1 MDASG
6 PRGRTRL
13 PATGPP
19 ATGERLAWAGVP
31 AWLRAEV
38 AARLGGEV
46 VEAVTQPGGFSPGLA
61 ARLRLADGRRAFVKA
76 VGPEPNPGSPRIHRD
91 EARTMAAL
99 PRSAP
104 APRLL
109 WSLDRHGWVALAF
122 EDVDGAPPALP
133 WRPGELRR
141 VLAMVADLATLT
153 PAPPGFPPIAERLE
167 DIFHG
172 WRGLAGARAADGDPA
187 GLDPW
192 AARHLDRLADLEAG
206 WPAAAEG
213 RTLLHADLR
222 ADNLLLTPT
231 RVVAVD
237 WPYAC
242 VGAAWVDLLL
252 LLPSVTMQGG
262 PDPEPTFAAHTVAA
276 GADPLAVTT
285 TLAAWAGFLVAGSRL
300 PPPPGLPT
308 LRAFQLGQGVV
319 ALDWLRRRT
328 GWP

>member
-6 PRGRTRL
+6 PTGR
-13 PATGPP
+13 TGPP

-172 WRGLAGARAADGDPA
+172 WRDLAAGDDLA

-206 WPAAAEG
+206 WPAAADG

-262 PDPEPTFAAHTVAA
+262 PDPEPTFAAHPVAA
-276 GADPLAVTT
+276 EADPLAVTT
-285 TLAAWAGFLVAGSRL
+285 TLAAWAGFLIAGSRL

>member
-1 MDASG
+1 MG
-6 PRGRTRL
+6 PG
-13 PATGPP
+13 TGPA
-19 ATGERLAWAGVP
+19 ATGERLGWVDAP

-38 AARLGGEV
+38 ATRLGGEV
-46 VEAVTQPGGFSPGLA
+46 AAAVTQPTGFSPGLA
-61 ARLRLADGRRAFVKA
+61 VRLRLADGRRAFVKA
-76 VGPEPNPGSPRIHRD
+76 VGPGPNPDSPGIHRG
-91 EARTMAAL
+91 EARIMALL

-122 EDVDGAPPALP
+122 EDVDGAHPVLP

-141 VLAMVADLATLT
+141 VLGMVADLAAALT
-153 PAPPGFPPIAERLE
+153 PAPAGPPPIAERLR
-167 DIFHG
+167 DSFAG
-172 WRGLAGARAADGDPA
+172 WRRLAADRAAGADELA

-192 AARHLDRLADLEAG
+192 AARHLDRLAELEAG
-206 WPAAAEG
+206 WPAATEG
-213 RTLLHADLR
+213 RTLLHCDLR

-237 WPYAC
+237 WPHAC

-262 PDPEPTFAAHTVAA
+262 PDPEPTFAAHPVAA
-276 GADPLAVTT
+276 GADPMAVSAA
-285 TLAAWAGFLVAGSRL
+285 LAAWSGFLVGGSRL
-300 PPPPGLPT
+300 PPPPGLST
-308 LRAFQLGQGVV
+308 LRAFQHGQGVV

-328 GWP
+328 GWS